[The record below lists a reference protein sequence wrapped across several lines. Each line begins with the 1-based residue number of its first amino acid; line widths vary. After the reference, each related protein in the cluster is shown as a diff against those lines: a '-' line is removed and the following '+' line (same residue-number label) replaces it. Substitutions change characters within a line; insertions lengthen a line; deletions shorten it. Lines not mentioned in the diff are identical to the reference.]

1 MDFKV
6 STRKNK
12 KYMVK
17 LENGTTVHF
26 GDKRYQQYRDSTGV
40 GAYSHLNHLDKKRRE
55 NYKTRHEKTRHN
67 KYSPSWFSDSF
78 LWS

>member
-26 GDKRYQQYRDSTGV
+26 GDKRFKQYRDSTGV